1 MKFHHIGIATK
12 NLETSLDF
20 IKNNFEVINISEA
33 IYDKSQNATLQIIE
47 TKDVNIELV
56 TGNIV
61 QKIIDMKTTYYH
73 ICYEV
78 ENIDLAIKNFQSAI
92 LISSPKPAKL
102 FQNRLVAFLMTPIGL
117 IELLN
122 AN

>member
-12 NLETSLDF
+12 DLNTSLNF
-20 IKNNFEVINISEA
+20 VKSNFEVSDISEV
-33 IYDKSQNATLQIIE
+33 IYDKNQDATLQMIK

-56 TGNIV
+56 TGNKV
-61 QKIIDMKTTYYH
+61 QKLIDMKTTYYH

-78 ENIDLAIKNFQSAI
+78 EDINLAIENFQGAI
-92 LISSPKPAKL
+92 LISSPKPAIL